1 MSDWSSDVC
10 SSDLREAED
19 AVSARV
25 AAADVVLGRAH
36 APADGERTVVG
47 QRSRDA
53 LHLRSRHAGHPLGL
67 LGVPLGD
74 LGLDLV
80 HAVDALAAVLLVLP
94 AVLEDMP
101 EDAPAP
107 PHVGPR
113 AEPPAP
119 PGVGAR

>member
-1 MSDWSSDVC
+1 MMRRPPRSTRTDTLFPYTTLFRS
-10 SSDLREAED
+10 
-19 AVSARV
+19 
-25 AAADVVLGRAH
+25 
-36 APADGERTVVG
+36 TVVG

-80 HAVDALAAVLLVLP
+80 HAVDALADVLLVLP

-101 EDAPAP
+101 EDAPDHR
-107 PHVGPR
+107 HVGAR
-113 AEPPAP
+113 AEPHVL
-119 PGVGAR
+119 VGGIGRAHV